1 MTEISALVAALDT
14 ASVDGPTSDV
24 ATAICQ
30 DSRQVCPGAVFV
42 AVPGGRTDG
51 HAHLARAV
59 AEGARVLVVQDDRR
73 TGWVPEG
80 VTVVR
85 VPDSRAAL
93 GRLAAAFHD
102 FPARSLS
109 VVGITGTDG
118 KTSTTFLT
126 SAVLS
131 AGGLRTAFVS
141 TAGRKLGDTLLPNDT
156 HLTTPDVVAVQRFLA
171 AARDG
176 GADCAIVEA
185 TSQGLDQGRLA
196 HLEPDVAVLT
206 NLTTDHLDYHGTPA
220 AYLEA
225 KAKLFAMLGTG
236 PGERGGPGK
245 RVRRTAILNVDSG
258 ASAILAARTGA
269 DQLWYGIGAGGVR
282 AERVVGDAWGTRYQ
296 LHTGAGEVPVALAL
310 PGRFNVVNSLAAAA
324 VGVAFGVAPER
335 IGRGL
340 AAVTQVPGRM
350 QPIEAGQPFGVVV
363 DYAHNP
369 HELRQVLSFLR
380 WRAGPGGRVIAV
392 FGCAGDRD
400 PGRRRQMGRVA
411 AELADFTVVTSEN
424 TWTEQPEMIMAE
436 VMRGLVERGRR
447 PDRDYACRLDR
458 REAIRLGLSRAGE
471 GDMVLVA
478 GMGHEP
484 SMIIGGREVPW
495 DDRQVVHDLLVES
508 LTTVG
513 RS

>member
-1 MTEISALVAALDT
+1 MIEISALVASLDT
-14 ASVDGPTSDV
+14 ASVDGTTSEV

-30 DSRQVCPGAVFV
+30 DSRQVRPGAVFV
-42 AVPGGRTDG
+42 AVPGSRTDG

-59 AEGARVLVVQDDRR
+59 ADGARVLVVQDDRR
-73 TGWVPEG
+73 TEPVPDG

-85 VPDSRAAL
+85 VPDTRAAL
-93 GRLAAAFHD
+93 GRLAAAFHG

-118 KTSTTFLT
+118 KTTTTFLT

-131 AGGLRTAFVS
+131 AGGARTAFLS
-141 TAGRKLGDTLLPNDT
+141 TAGSKLGDMLTPNDT
-156 HLTTPDVVAVQRFLA
+156 HLTTPDAVTVQRFLA
-171 AARDG
+171 AARDA
-176 GADCAIVEA
+176 GATCAIVEA
-185 TSQGLDQGRLA
+185 TSHGLDQGRLA

-206 NLTTDHLDYHGTPA
+206 NLAADHLDYHGTPA
-220 AYLEA
+220 AYLDA
-225 KAKLFAMLGTG
+225 KAKLFAMLDTG
-236 PGERGGPGK
+236 PGKQAGPGK
-245 RVRRTAILNVDSG
+245 QVRRTAVLNVDSG
-258 ASAILAARTGA
+258 ASTIMAARTGA
-269 DQLWYGIGAGGVR
+269 DQLWYGIGAGAVR
-282 AERVVGDAWGTRYQ
+282 AEGLVTGAWGTRYQ
-296 LHTGAGEVPVALAL
+296 LHTGAGEVPVGLAL
-310 PGRFNVVNSLAAAA
+310 PGRFNVANSLAAAA
-324 VGVAFGVAPER
+324 VGVAFGVTPEQIR
-335 IGRGL
+335 QGL

-350 QPIEAGQPFGVVV
+350 QRVDAGQPFGVVV

-380 WRAGPGGRVIAV
+380 GHTGPAGRVITV

-424 TWTEQPEMIMAE
+424 TWTEQPEAIMAE
-436 VMRGLVERGRR
+436 VVRGLVERGRR
-447 PDRDYACRLDR
+447 SDRDYACRLDR

-471 GDMVLVA
+471 GDAVLVA

-484 SMIIGGREVPW
+484 SMIMGERQVAW

-508 LTTVG
+508 LAPAG

>member
-1 MTEISALVAALDT
+1 MIEISALVAALDT
-14 ASVDGPTSDV
+14 ASIDGSTSDV

-30 DSRQVCPGAVFV
+30 DSRQVRPGAVFV

-51 HAHLARAV
+51 HAHVARAV
-59 AEGARVLVVQDDRR
+59 ADGARVLVVQDDRW
-73 TGWVPEG
+73 TGPPPEG

-85 VPDSRAAL
+85 VPDTRAAL
-93 GRLAAAFHD
+93 GRLAAAFHGY
-102 FPARSLS
+102 PARALS

-118 KTSTTFLT
+118 KTTTTFLT

-131 AGGLRTAFVS
+131 AGGLRTAFLS
-141 TAGRKLGDTLLPNDT
+141 TAGCKLGDALLPNDT

-171 AARDG
+171 AARDA

-185 TSQGLDQGRLA
+185 TSHGLDQGRLA

-206 NLTTDHLDYHGTPA
+206 NLTADHLDYHGSPA

-225 KAKLFAMLGTG
+225 KAKLFAMLDGAPGTAG
-236 PGERGGPGK
+236 
-245 RVRRTAILNVDSG
+245 RRTAVLNVDSG
-258 ASAILAARTGA
+258 ASAIMAARTGA
-269 DQLWYGIGAGGVR
+269 DQLWYGIGAGTVR
-282 AERVVGDAWGTRYQ
+282 AEHLVGSAWGTRYQ
-296 LHTGAGEVPVALAL
+296 LHTGAGEVPVDLAL
-310 PGRFNVVNSLAAAA
+310 PGRFNVANSLAAAA
-324 VGVAFGVAPER
+324 VGVAFGVAPEEIR
-335 IGRGL
+335 YGL

-350 QPIEAGQPFGVVV
+350 QRIDAGQPFGVVV

-380 WRAGPGGRVIAV
+380 GHTSAGGRVIAV

-436 VMRGLVERGRR
+436 VVRGLVERGRR

-458 REAIRLGLSRAGE
+458 REAIRLGLSRAGD

-484 SMIIGGREVPW
+484 SMIMGGRAVAW

-508 LTTVG
+508 LAPAG
-513 RS
+513 WS